1 MNNTDIS
8 NAKAAKAV
16 NWALNNKKV
25 IAPAKA
31 RNLYRLTKRWASTQQ
46 DVHFQSEGA
55 THVIT
60 WSDDHFDYEVAFSKL
75 QTGNVLIEGEYDNR
89 ED

>member
-1 MNNTDIS
+1 MNNTD
-8 NAKAAKAV
+8 NQLRLEAKAV
-16 NWALNNKKV
+16 NWALNNIKA
-25 IAPAKA
+25 IPPEKA
-31 RNLYRLTKRWASTQQ
+31 RVLYKLTKRWAKAQQ

-60 WSDDHFDYEVAFSKL
+60 WSDDHFDYEVAFSA
-75 QTGNVLIEGEYDNR
+75 THSGNILIEGEYDNR